1 MTEMTH
7 GELQELLGVY
17 ALDAVEPDEAL
28 AVERHLVDC
37 PQCRAEVESHR
48 SVATLLGNAGAP
60 APVDLWGRIAD
71 SLDDDEAT
79 PFAAA
84 GSDADGGAAPAPAAG
99 GDESEDDGVVAFPAG
114 GRHGAGRARWPR
126 GAIVLTAIAAAL
138 VLLAGAAGVLTI
150 RHQQERVDDLAAQVR
165 NSRDDRSAAEALA
178 DPSSTVVRL
187 SSPDAG
193 LVVRAV
199 VTESGVGYLLGDPLP
214 GAAPRTTYQLW
225 GLAGTRAV
233 SLGLLGPEPGV
244 VVFHVEDPVTG
255 LAVTS
260 EPAGGSDQPTT
271 DPLVSGEI
279 DPNADDTT
287 LPS

>member
-1 MTEMTH
+1 MTELTH
-7 GELQELLGVY
+7 RELQELLGVY

-28 AVERHLVDC
+28 AVEAHLVDC

-60 APVDLWGRIAD
+60 APVDLWGRIAG
-71 SLDDDEAT
+71 SLDDDGAT
-79 PFAAA
+79 PLP
-84 GSDADGGAAPAPAAG
+84 GPGPGPAPGAG
-99 GDESEDDGVVAFPAG
+99 GDEIEDDGVVAFPAG
-114 GRHGAGRARWPR
+114 GRRGAGAARWPR
-126 GAIVLTAIAAAL
+126 AAIVLTSIAAAL

-150 RHQQERVDDLAAQVR
+150 RRQQERVDDLAAQVR
-165 NSRDDRSAAEALA
+165 SSRDDLSAADALA

-199 VTESGVGYLLGDPLP
+199 VTDDGVGYLLGDPLP

-260 EPAGGSDQPTT
+260 EPTGGSDQPTT

-279 DPNADDTT
+279 APNADDAT